1 VRTLT
6 DRVLAGSILP
16 ARPSREA
23 SVATSYTVLVVEQ
36 ADVVRR
42 ITKRTLRQQGC
53 RVLEAAN
60 APEALALLAMA
71 ETHVDLVLIGATT
84 LSEPIDRR

>member
-1 VRTLT
+1 
-6 DRVLAGSILP
+6 
-16 ARPSREA
+16 
-23 SVATSYTVLVVEQ
+23 VATSYTVLVVEQ

-42 ITKRTLRQQGC
+42 ITKRTLCQEGC

-71 ETHVDLVLIGATT
+71 ETHVDLVLIGAVGSLLDKS
-84 LSEPIDRR
+84 LSDSQPPRLRQALDRRQSL

>member
-1 VRTLT
+1 
-6 DRVLAGSILP
+6 
-16 ARPSREA
+16 
-23 SVATSYTVLVVEQ
+23 
-36 ADVVRR
+36 
-42 ITKRTLRQQGC
+42 
-53 RVLEAAN
+53 LEAAN